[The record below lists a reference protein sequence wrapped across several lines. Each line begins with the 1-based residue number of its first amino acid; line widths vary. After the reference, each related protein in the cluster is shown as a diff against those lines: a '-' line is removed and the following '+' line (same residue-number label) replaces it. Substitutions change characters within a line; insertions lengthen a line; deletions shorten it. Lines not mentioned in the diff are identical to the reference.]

1 MVLIQDHLKCLN
13 RLRYQRNQF
22 SFRKFLKLKQIDEYQ
37 HVYEHTNLFRGTY
50 NKHLKYLSYILGC
63 IVLFWTHNKYKLH
76 VQR

>member
-50 NKHLKYLSYILGC
+50 NKHC
-63 IVLFWTHNKYKLH
+63 
-76 VQR
+76 